1 MEHLSFCIT
10 RNHLLSRVD
19 GRVKI
24 VVSLTLL
31 AMVLSYRGFLFPL
44 VVTVLAVALCAG
56 MRVPIRTFA
65 LRFAEPVFIALVIL
79 VLKLFF
85 SGADPLFNIDISGVS
100 LTGYRDGLMEGL
112 LIVSRIIA
120 AVALIAV
127 LGFSTSFT
135 EFMAGLS
142 WLKVPQVFIEV
153 LMFAYRYI
161 FLFIEEASV
170 IYNAQK
176 NRLGYSSVRRGLTS
190 FGILAGSLTLRA
202 FEHSQNTTIAMVQRG
217 YDGNI
222 PIMKHRPF
230 RAAEVLLS
238 LVLVVTMGVVWKI

>member
-1 MEHLSFCIT
+1 
-10 RNHLLSRVD
+10 
-19 GRVKI
+19 
-24 VVSLTLL
+24 
-31 AMVLSYRGFLFPL
+31 
-44 VVTVLAVALCAG
+44 
-56 MRVPIRTFA
+56 
-65 LRFAEPVFIALVIL
+65 
-79 VLKLFF
+79 
-85 SGADPLFNIDISGVS
+85 
-100 LTGYRDGLMEGL
+100 MEGL

-135 EFMAGLS
+135 EFMAGMS

-230 RAAEVLLS
+230 RTAEVLLS
-238 LVLVVTMGVVWKI
+238 LVLVITMGVVWKI